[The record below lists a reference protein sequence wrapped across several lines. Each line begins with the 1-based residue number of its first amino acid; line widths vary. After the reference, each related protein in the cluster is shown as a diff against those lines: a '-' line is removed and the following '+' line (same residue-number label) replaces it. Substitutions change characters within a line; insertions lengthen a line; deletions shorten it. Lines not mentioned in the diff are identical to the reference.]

1 MTTSTDGILCY
12 GFIINEGVDL
22 PWNAEEYDGDFDS
35 WYYTEVVP
43 FKEPFTIDSDT
54 NPAIKRHIIDLYYDF
69 IDKNPAPF
77 KLVNYC
83 SCEYPM
89 FVLAVAK
96 IKCERGNPTTI
107 NPLELLEYSEE
118 DTKELKE
125 FAVKY
130 NLIDETDKPE
140 WWLCSYWG

>member
-22 PWNAEEYDGDFDS
+22 PWNAEEYDRDFDS
-35 WYYTEVVP
+35 WYYTEV
-43 FKEPFTIDSDT
+43 K
-54 NPAIKRHIIDLYYDF
+54 
-69 IDKNPAPF
+69 DKNPAPF
-77 KLVNYC
+77 ELVNYC
-83 SCEYPM
+83 SCKYPM
-89 FVLAVAK
+89 FVLAVVR
-96 IKCERGNPTTI
+96 IECERGNPTTI